1 MKHLTISLLFI
12 ASMIATSCSGQ
23 DNGEKET
30 EVLIETSMGDIRVK
44 LYNDTP
50 GHRDNFI
57 QNIKDKKYDGTYFHR
72 VVRNFMIQGG
82 NPDHRPGEVVDT
94 TKEVERIPAEMKFPT
109 HFSRKGVLA
118 AARDED
124 DINPEKM
131 SDKYQFYIVTGKSVS
146 DADLDNYEKAREEKV
161 AEELYNKKIAEPA
174 NAAKIQAYREAR
186 EQYKLGY
193 FLQDLMTEARREVS
207 DNPPLTY
214 PKNVRRAYR
223 IHGGAPWLDDDYTIF
238 GEVVEGMKVVDNI
251 QKVRTSAKEVPLQE
265 IRIIKVSLIDN

>member
-1 MKHLTISLLFI
+1 MKNLTFSLLLL

-30 EVLIETSMGDIRVK
+30 EVLIETSMGNIRVK

-57 QNIKDKKYDGTYFHR
+57 QNIKDKKYDGTLFHR

-94 TKEVERIPAEMKFPT
+94 TKETERIPAEIKFPA
-109 HFSRKGVLA
+109 HYSKKGVLA
-118 AARDED
+118 MARDED

-131 SDKYQFYIVTGKSVS
+131 SDKYQFYIVTGKTIS
-146 DADLDNYEKAREEKV
+146 DADLDGYEKYREEKA
-161 AEELYNKKIAEPA
+161 AEAIYNKKIAEPA
-174 NAAKIQAYREAR
+174 IAAKIQGYRESR
-186 EQYKLGY
+186 ELNKLGY
-193 FLQDLMTEARREVS
+193 YLQDLMQEAKYEAS
-207 DNPPLTY
+207 ENPPLTY
-214 PKNVRRAYR
+214 PHNIRKSYR

-238 GEVVEGMKVVDNI
+238 GEVLEGMKVVDNI
-251 QKVRTSAKEVPLQE
+251 QKIKTTPNEVPLQE
-265 IRIIKVSLIDN
+265 IRIIKVSIVE